1 MDERGP
7 ELEGRHVR
15 IRVPGDKSLTQRAL
29 ILASLAHGRS
39 RLSGLLSGGDAS
51 STAGALRALGA
62 DIDAVPTDGSEI
74 LVEGRGLSGLQSP
87 GSPLDLGNSGTGARL
102 LLGAL
107 AGSGVHATLT
117 GDESLRARPMG
128 RVTQPLSLM
137 GARMTS
143 LDREGCLPVE
153 VEGMRPLRPLRWD
166 SPVASAQVKSA
177 LLLAGLTGGAF
188 VIVTEPRR
196 SRDHTERLFTQVGAS
211 VLSHL
216 MGGRWQVE
224 LRDPPERIDP
234 LDFQVPGDP
243 SSAAFFGALA
253 AAGGAGSFLE
263 IEGVGLN
270 PTRTAFLDVLR
281 RMGADVVTEVYDAA
295 APEPAGKLRVAPSG
309 LTAVEVGDEE
319 VPGLIDEI
327 PLLAVL
333 ATRASGVTRITGARE
348 LRHKESDRIVT
359 LVENLRLL
367 GAEVEELDD
376 GLVVEGFE
384 GPLSGRVRTHGD
396 HRIAMAFGV
405 LGALPG
411 NRIVVDDPA
420 SADVSF
426 PGFWELLQRV
436 AGARRT

>member
-1 MDERGP
+1 M
-7 ELEGRHVR
+7 R

-29 ILASLAHGRS
+29 ILASLAQGRS

-62 DIDAVPTDGSEI
+62 DIGDVPSDGGEM
-74 LVEGRGLSGLQSP
+74 LVEGRGLSGFRSP
-87 GSPLDLGNSGTGARL
+87 DNALDLGNSGTGTRL

-107 AGSGVHATLT
+107 AGSGVRATLT
-117 GDESLRARPMG
+117 GDQSLRARPMA
-128 RVTQPLSLM
+128 RVTQPLSVM
-137 GARMTS
+137 GARMAF
-143 LDREGCLPVE
+143 LDRDDRLPVE
-153 VEGMRPLRPLRWD
+153 VRGTRPLRPLRWD

-196 SRDHTERLFTQVGAS
+196 SRDHTERLFNRVGAP
-211 VLSHL
+211 VVSHA
-216 MGGRWQVE
+216 MEGRWQVE
-224 LRDPPERIDP
+224 LRDPPARIDP
-234 LDFQVPGDP
+234 LDFRVPGDP

-253 AAGGAGSFLE
+253 AAGGAESSLE

-281 RMGADVVTEVYDAA
+281 RMGAEIATEVDDAA
-295 APEPAGKLRVAPSG
+295 APEPVGTLRVAPSG
-309 LTAVEVGDEE
+309 LRAVDVGDDE
-319 VPGLIDEI
+319 VSGLIDEI
-327 PLLAVL
+327 PLVAVL

-348 LRHKESDRIVT
+348 LRHKESDRIVA

-367 GAEVEELDD
+367 GGKVEELDD
-376 GLVVEGFE
+376 GLMVEGSE

-420 SADVSF
+420 AADVSF
-426 PGFWELLQRV
+426 PGFWELLGRV
-436 AGARRT
+436 AGVSRT